1 MGFSADRLLE
11 FLRQLHFCHG
21 YRVAYSGG
29 LDSQVLLYSLV
40 QLRPQLPG
48 IALSAFHVDHGLSS
62 RSGQWSQ
69 HCRET
74 CSELGVGCEVIKV
87 NARPAKGESP
97 EAAAREARYAA
108 LRTRVEKG
116 ECLLTGQ
123 HQDDQAETVLLQLL
137 RGAGPHGLA
146 AMARV
151 MPFGEGLL
159 LRPLLPFSR
168 AELKAY
174 AEQEG
179 LVWIEDPSNF
189 DVGFDRNYLRHHVL
203 PLLRQRWPGLGR
215 TLSRAAGHQA
225 DAAWILDHQA
235 QQELITVSDGE
246 PGLSVQG
253 LQGLAP
259 PQRRNLLRHWFKREG
274 LPLPDSA
281 HLQRILEEVLP
292 ASEDA
297 QPLVAWPGAEVRR
310 YRNRLYTQKPLS
322 PHEATMVLAWEGVEP
337 LILPPQVGGV
347 LVPKMTQGFG
357 LDAEQWRRSPI
368 TVRFRQGG
376 ERIHLADR
384 SSSCTLKKLFQER
397 GIPPWQRTR
406 IPMIYVGE
414 KLAWVAE
421 IGIARDFAAEPGRE
435 GVMIE
440 WVF

>member
-1 MGFSADRLLE
+1 MGFSADRLVKVLQQ
-11 FLRQLHFCHG
+11 FLPCHS

-40 QLRPQLPG
+40 QIRSQLPG
-48 IALSAFHVDHGLSS
+48 IALSALHVDHGLNL

-74 CSELGVGCEVIKV
+74 CAGLGVRCEVIKV
-87 NARPAKGESP
+87 NAYPAKGESP

-108 LRTRVEKG
+108 LRDWVKEG

-137 RGAGPHGLA
+137 RGGGPHGLA
-146 AMARV
+146 AMAGV
-151 MPFGEGLL
+151 MPFGQGSL

-179 LVWIEDPSNF
+179 LAWIEDPSNF
-189 DVGFDRNYLRHHVL
+189 DVGFDRNYLRHQVL

-215 TLSRAAGHQA
+215 TLSRAARHQA
-225 DAAWILDHQA
+225 DAAWILDYQG
-235 QQELITVSDGE
+235 QQELMAVSGGE
-246 PGLSVQG
+246 PGLSVQA
-253 LQGLAP
+253 LQALAP
-259 PQRRNLLRHWFKREG
+259 PQRRNLLRYWFKQQG

-297 QPLVAWPGAEVRR
+297 QPLVTWPGAEVRR
-310 YRNRLYTQKPLS
+310 YRNRVYVQKPLS
-322 PHEATMVLAWEGVEP
+322 PHEVTMAFAWKGVEP
-337 LILPPQVGGV
+337 LILPPEVGGV
-347 LVPKMTQGFG
+347 LVPKMTRGFG
-357 LDAEQWRRSPI
+357 LDADQWQRGPI

-376 ERIHLADR
+376 ERIHLTDR
-384 SSSCTLKKLFQER
+384 SSSCTLKKIFQER
-397 GIPPWQRTR
+397 GIPPWQRAR

-414 KLAWVAE
+414 KLALVAG
-421 IGIARDFAAEPGRE
+421 IGVARDFAAEPGRE
-435 GVMIE
+435 GVIIE
-440 WVF
+440 WIP